1 ARVSLRSAH
10 TTSYCWIDRPRDKLA
25 VNRVSSDTPVEKR
38 KSSDITMSVLIR
50 TFATALMTSALLM
63 QASYA
68 QELPMSDRQK
78 AAIERHKVEE
88 KATDE
93 AYKAMLKRTQD
104 AKPKADPWGNLRA
117 APAGGG
123 K

>member
-1 ARVSLRSAH
+1 
-10 TTSYCWIDRPRDKLA
+10 
-25 VNRVSSDTPVEKR
+25 
-38 KSSDITMSVLIR
+38 
-50 TFATALMTSALLM
+50 
-63 QASYA
+63 
-68 QELPMSDRQK
+68 MSDRQK
-78 AAIERHKVEE
+78 AEIERHKVDE

>member
-1 ARVSLRSAH
+1 
-10 TTSYCWIDRPRDKLA
+10 
-25 VNRVSSDTPVEKR
+25 
-38 KSSDITMSVLIR
+38 MSFLIR
-50 TFATALMTSALLM
+50 TFAAAFVISALLT

-68 QELPMSDRQK
+68 QEQFPMSDRQK
-78 AAIERHKVEE
+78 AEIERHKVDE

>member
-1 ARVSLRSAH
+1 
-10 TTSYCWIDRPRDKLA
+10 
-25 VNRVSSDTPVEKR
+25 
-38 KSSDITMSVLIR
+38 MSVLVR
-50 TFATALMTSALLM
+50 TFAEALVISALLT
-63 QASYA
+63 QASSA

-78 AAIERHKVEE
+78 AEIERHKLEE